1 MRVRRISLRTM
12 LLVMMV
18 AVTLCTM
25 LLFNAVYGNMTGEV
39 FSQLD
44 LRLINQNLARAKD
57 RLDEVLLGAQD
68 LWDYVQD
75 SVLLRADFAPGGFS
89 AAVEPLLDVE
99 GDLSSIL
106 LYKRTGT
113 AVAASDQSEGFLS
126 SQNPQEEAW
135 FQAALAG
142 EGCAF
147 SGARLEHCYRGRYT
161 WVVTLAGPC
170 VYRVPG
176 GYEQGILAVNLRLSA
191 LADICDAFSGGEAG
205 TLTLA
210 DSAGQ
215 TVYSPHAKAQNL
227 RAVSAVYAGVGA
239 RSADE
244 RQIEISQPLE
254 GGQYVLTCRMAE
266 SQLAA
271 SRQDMQRRG
280 LLVLGLSLLLALTMA
295 FALSAYV
302 ARPFRAMERTM
313 AGAGAGF
320 PGPRLRLAGCQEFA
334 QLSNAYNAM
343 IDQIE
348 RLMRET
354 KDNQDQLRQMEIAA
368 LEEQINP
375 HFLYNTLACIR
386 GIALSRDVQE
396 IADIAAD
403 MAALYRYS
411 IKGGVSARLRDEL
424 DIVRRYL
431 EIMNARMDGRFCVRF
446 EVPEALGEAS
456 VPKMILQPLVE
467 NAILHGLECRE
478 SGGELRICAAHF
490 PGDGAFLLHVWDNG
504 LGMEPEAVRAW
515 NEAFNRPVDAEDPE
529 EGLGLLCVH
538 RKVRLHCGEPYGLH
552 LESRRGA
559 YTRASLLLPLRAERG
574 EP

>member
-57 RLDEVLLGAQD
+57 RLDEALLGAQD

-75 SVLLRADFAPGGFS
+75 SILLREDFAPGGFS
-89 AAVEPLLDVE
+89 AAVEPLVE

-106 LYKRTGT
+106 LYKRMGT

-320 PGPRLRLAGCQEFA
+320 PGPRLRLAGCKEFA

-375 HFLYNTLACIR
+375 HFLYNALDSITWLIETQRGADAVQMVGALAKLLRLSINR
-386 GIALSRDVQE
+386 GGNFHA
-396 IADIAAD
+396 
-403 MAALYRYS
+403 
-411 IKGGVSARLRDEL
+411 
-424 DIVRRYL
+424 VRREVEHVESYL
-431 EIMNARMDGRFCVRF
+431 LIQRTRYGQRFSSRIHVERAAEDLLCPR
-446 EVPEALGEAS
+446 L
-456 VPKMILQPLVE
+456 ILQPLVE
-467 NAILHGLECRE
+467 NAIKHGIGDNTGCTIEVRVFLEGESLVMTVRDDGMGILPDKLRSVQQALRE
-478 SGGELRICAAHF
+478 SQPPRPDEISGLALKSVNRRI
-490 PGDGAFLLHVWDNG
+490 
-504 LGMEPEAVRAW
+504 R
-515 NEAFNRPVDAEDPE
+515 
-529 EGLGLLCVH
+529 LLCGAEWGITIDSEMEEYTC
-538 RKVRLHCGEPYGLH
+538 VRIALPV
-552 LESRRGA
+552 RRSA
-559 YTRASLLLPLRAERG
+559 
-574 EP
+574 

>member
-320 PGPRLRLAGCQEFA
+320 PGPRLRLAGCKEFA

-375 HFLYNTLACIR
+375 HFLYNALDSITWLIETQRGADAVQMVGALAKLLRLSINR
-386 GIALSRDVQE
+386 GGNFHA
-396 IADIAAD
+396 
-403 MAALYRYS
+403 
-411 IKGGVSARLRDEL
+411 
-424 DIVRRYL
+424 VRREVEHVESYL
-431 EIMNARMDGRFCVRF
+431 LIQRTRYGQRFSSRIHVERAAEDLLCPR
-446 EVPEALGEAS
+446 L
-456 VPKMILQPLVE
+456 ILQPLVE
-467 NAILHGLECRE
+467 NAIKHGIGDNTGCTIEVRVFLEGESLVMTVRDDGMGILPDKLRSVQQALRE
-478 SGGELRICAAHF
+478 SQPPRPDEISGLALKSVNRRI
-490 PGDGAFLLHVWDNG
+490 
-504 LGMEPEAVRAW
+504 R
-515 NEAFNRPVDAEDPE
+515 
-529 EGLGLLCVH
+529 LLCGAEWGITIDSEMEEYTC
-538 RKVRLHCGEPYGLH
+538 VRIALPV
-552 LESRRGA
+552 RRSA
-559 YTRASLLLPLRAERG
+559 
-574 EP
+574 

>member
-75 SVLLRADFAPGGFS
+75 SVLLREDFAPGGFS

-176 GYEQGILAVNLRLSA
+176 GYEQGVLAVNLRLSA

-320 PGPRLRLAGCQEFA
+320 PGPRLRLAGCKEFA

-375 HFLYNTLACIR
+375 HFLYNALDSITWLIETQRGADAVQMVGALAKLLRLSINR
-386 GIALSRDVQE
+386 GGNFHA
-396 IADIAAD
+396 
-403 MAALYRYS
+403 
-411 IKGGVSARLRDEL
+411 
-424 DIVRRYL
+424 VRREVEHVESYL
-431 EIMNARMDGRFCVRF
+431 LIQRTRYGQRFSSRIHVERAAEDLLCPR
-446 EVPEALGEAS
+446 L
-456 VPKMILQPLVE
+456 ILQPLVE
-467 NAILHGLECRE
+467 NAIKHGIGDNTGCTIEVRIFLEGESLVMTVRDDGMGILADKLRSVQQALRE
-478 SGGELRICAAHF
+478 SQPPRPDEISGLALKSVNRRI
-490 PGDGAFLLHVWDNG
+490 
-504 LGMEPEAVRAW
+504 R
-515 NEAFNRPVDAEDPE
+515 
-529 EGLGLLCVH
+529 LLCGEEWGITIDSEMEEYTC
-538 RKVRLHCGEPYGLH
+538 VRIALPV
-552 LESRRGA
+552 RRSA
-559 YTRASLLLPLRAERG
+559 
-574 EP
+574 

>member
-75 SVLLRADFAPGGFS
+75 SVLLREDFAPGGFS

-205 TLTLA
+205 TFTLA

-320 PGPRLRLAGCQEFA
+320 PGPRLRLAGCKEFA

-375 HFLYNTLACIR
+375 HFLYNALDSITWLIETQRGADAVQMVGALAKLLRLSINR
-386 GIALSRDVQE
+386 GGNFHA
-396 IADIAAD
+396 
-403 MAALYRYS
+403 
-411 IKGGVSARLRDEL
+411 
-424 DIVRRYL
+424 VRREVEHVESYL
-431 EIMNARMDGRFCVRF
+431 LIQRTRYGQRFSSRIHVERAAEDLLCPR
-446 EVPEALGEAS
+446 L
-456 VPKMILQPLVE
+456 ILQPLVE
-467 NAILHGLECRE
+467 NAIKHGIGDNTGCTIEVRVFLEGESLVMTVRDDGMGILPDKLRSVQQALRE
-478 SGGELRICAAHF
+478 SQPPRPDEISGLALKSVNRRI
-490 PGDGAFLLHVWDNG
+490 
-504 LGMEPEAVRAW
+504 R
-515 NEAFNRPVDAEDPE
+515 
-529 EGLGLLCVH
+529 LLCGAEWGITIDSEMEEYTC
-538 RKVRLHCGEPYGLH
+538 VRIALPV
-552 LESRRGA
+552 RRSA
-559 YTRASLLLPLRAERG
+559 
-574 EP
+574 

>member
-205 TLTLA
+205 TFTLA
-210 DSAGQ
+210 DSAGEL
-215 TVYSPHAKAQNL
+215 VYSPHAKAQNL

-320 PGPRLRLAGCQEFA
+320 PGPRLRLAGCKEFA

-375 HFLYNTLACIR
+375 HFLYNALDSITWLIETQRGADAVQMVGALAKLLRLSINR
-386 GIALSRDVQE
+386 GGNFHA
-396 IADIAAD
+396 
-403 MAALYRYS
+403 
-411 IKGGVSARLRDEL
+411 
-424 DIVRRYL
+424 VRREVEHVESYL
-431 EIMNARMDGRFCVRF
+431 LIQRTRYGQRFSSRIHVERAAEDLLCPR
-446 EVPEALGEAS
+446 L
-456 VPKMILQPLVE
+456 ILQPLVE
-467 NAILHGLECRE
+467 NAIKHGIGDNTGCTIEVRVFLEGESLVMTVRDDGMGILPDKLRSVQQALRE
-478 SGGELRICAAHF
+478 SQPPRPDEISGLALKSVNRRI
-490 PGDGAFLLHVWDNG
+490 
-504 LGMEPEAVRAW
+504 R
-515 NEAFNRPVDAEDPE
+515 
-529 EGLGLLCVH
+529 LLCGAEWGITIDSETEEYTC
-538 RKVRLHCGEPYGLH
+538 VRIALPV
-552 LESRRGA
+552 RRSA
-559 YTRASLLLPLRAERG
+559 
-574 EP
+574 

>member
-57 RLDEVLLGAQD
+57 RLDEALLGAQG

-75 SVLLRADFAPGGFS
+75 SVLLREDFAPGGFS

-176 GYEQGILAVNLRLSA
+176 GYEQGVLAVNLRLSA

-320 PGPRLRLAGCQEFA
+320 PGPRLRLAGCKEFA

-375 HFLYNTLACIR
+375 HFLYNALDSITWLIETQRGADAVQMVGALAKLLRLSINR
-386 GIALSRDVQE
+386 GGNFHA
-396 IADIAAD
+396 
-403 MAALYRYS
+403 
-411 IKGGVSARLRDEL
+411 
-424 DIVRRYL
+424 VRREVEHVESYL
-431 EIMNARMDGRFCVRF
+431 LIQRTRYGQRFSSRIHVERAAEDLLCPR
-446 EVPEALGEAS
+446 L
-456 VPKMILQPLVE
+456 ILQPLVE
-467 NAILHGLECRE
+467 NAIKHGIGDNTGCTIEVRVFLEGESLVMTVRDDGMGILPDKLRSVQQALRE
-478 SGGELRICAAHF
+478 SQPPRPDEISGLALKSVNRRI
-490 PGDGAFLLHVWDNG
+490 
-504 LGMEPEAVRAW
+504 R
-515 NEAFNRPVDAEDPE
+515 
-529 EGLGLLCVH
+529 LLCGAEWGITIDSEMEEYTC
-538 RKVRLHCGEPYGLH
+538 VRIALPV
-552 LESRRGA
+552 RRSA
-559 YTRASLLLPLRAERG
+559 
-574 EP
+574 

>member
-75 SVLLRADFAPGGFS
+75 SVLLREDFAPGGFS

-106 LYKRTGT
+106 LYKRMGT

-147 SGARLEHCYRGRYT
+147 SDARLEHCYRGRYT

-205 TLTLA
+205 TFTLA

-320 PGPRLRLAGCQEFA
+320 PGPRLRLAGCKEFA

-375 HFLYNTLACIR
+375 HFLYNALDSITWLIETQRGADAVQMVGALAKLLRLSINR
-386 GIALSRDVQE
+386 GGNFHA
-396 IADIAAD
+396 
-403 MAALYRYS
+403 
-411 IKGGVSARLRDEL
+411 
-424 DIVRRYL
+424 VRREVEHVESYL
-431 EIMNARMDGRFCVRF
+431 LIQRTRYGQRFSSRIHVERAAEDLLCPR
-446 EVPEALGEAS
+446 L
-456 VPKMILQPLVE
+456 ILQPLVE
-467 NAILHGLECRE
+467 NAIKHGIGDNTGCTIEVRIFLEGESLVMTVRDDGMGILPDKLRSVQQALRE
-478 SGGELRICAAHF
+478 SQPPRPDEISGLALKSVNRRI
-490 PGDGAFLLHVWDNG
+490 
-504 LGMEPEAVRAW
+504 R
-515 NEAFNRPVDAEDPE
+515 
-529 EGLGLLCVH
+529 LLCGAEWGITIDSETEEYTC
-538 RKVRLHCGEPYGLH
+538 VRIALPV
-552 LESRRGA
+552 RRSA
-559 YTRASLLLPLRAERG
+559 
-574 EP
+574 

>member
-75 SVLLRADFAPGGFS
+75 SVLLREDFAPGGFS

-106 LYKRTGT
+106 LYKRMGT

-176 GYEQGILAVNLRLSA
+176 GYEQGVLAVNLRLSA

-320 PGPRLRLAGCQEFA
+320 PGPRLRLAGCKEFA

-375 HFLYNTLACIR
+375 HFLYNALDSITWLIETQRGADAVQMVGALAKLLRLSINR
-386 GIALSRDVQE
+386 GGNFHA
-396 IADIAAD
+396 
-403 MAALYRYS
+403 
-411 IKGGVSARLRDEL
+411 
-424 DIVRRYL
+424 VRREVEHVESYL
-431 EIMNARMDGRFCVRF
+431 LIQRTRYGQRFSSRIHVERAAEDLLCPR
-446 EVPEALGEAS
+446 L
-456 VPKMILQPLVE
+456 ILQPLVE
-467 NAILHGLECRE
+467 NAIKHGIGDNTGCTIEVRVFLEGESLVMTVRDDGMGILPDKLRSVQQALRE
-478 SGGELRICAAHF
+478 SQPPRPDEISGLALKSVNRRI
-490 PGDGAFLLHVWDNG
+490 
-504 LGMEPEAVRAW
+504 R
-515 NEAFNRPVDAEDPE
+515 
-529 EGLGLLCVH
+529 LLCGAEWGITIDSETEEYTC
-538 RKVRLHCGEPYGLH
+538 VRIALPV
-552 LESRRGA
+552 RRSA
-559 YTRASLLLPLRAERG
+559 
-574 EP
+574 

>member
-75 SVLLRADFAPGGFS
+75 SVLLREDFAPGGFS

-106 LYKRTGT
+106 LYKRMGT

-205 TLTLA
+205 TFTLA

-320 PGPRLRLAGCQEFA
+320 PGPRLRLAGCKEFA

-375 HFLYNTLACIR
+375 HFLYNALDSITWLIETQRGADAVQMVGALAKLLRLSINR
-386 GIALSRDVQE
+386 GGNFHA
-396 IADIAAD
+396 
-403 MAALYRYS
+403 
-411 IKGGVSARLRDEL
+411 
-424 DIVRRYL
+424 VRREVEHVESYL
-431 EIMNARMDGRFCVRF
+431 LIQRTRYGQRFSSRIHVERAAEDLLCPR
-446 EVPEALGEAS
+446 L
-456 VPKMILQPLVE
+456 ILQPLVE
-467 NAILHGLECRE
+467 NAIKHGIGDNTGCTIEVRIFLEGESLVMTVRDDGMGILPDKLRSVQQALRE
-478 SGGELRICAAHF
+478 SQPPRPDEISGLALKSVNRRI
-490 PGDGAFLLHVWDNG
+490 
-504 LGMEPEAVRAW
+504 R
-515 NEAFNRPVDAEDPE
+515 
-529 EGLGLLCVH
+529 LLCGAEWGITIDSETEEYTC
-538 RKVRLHCGEPYGLH
+538 VRIALPV
-552 LESRRGA
+552 RRSA
-559 YTRASLLLPLRAERG
+559 
-574 EP
+574 

>member
-57 RLDEVLLGAQD
+57 RLDEALLGAQD

-75 SVLLRADFAPGGFS
+75 SVLLREDFAPGGFS

-113 AVAASDQSEGFLS
+113 AVAASDQNEGFLS

-320 PGPRLRLAGCQEFA
+320 PGPRLRLAGCKEFA

-375 HFLYNTLACIR
+375 HFLYNALDSITWLIETQRGADAVQMVGALAKLLRLSINR
-386 GIALSRDVQE
+386 GGNFHA
-396 IADIAAD
+396 
-403 MAALYRYS
+403 
-411 IKGGVSARLRDEL
+411 
-424 DIVRRYL
+424 VRREVEHVESYL
-431 EIMNARMDGRFCVRF
+431 LIQRTRYGQRFSSRIHVERAAEDLLCPR
-446 EVPEALGEAS
+446 L
-456 VPKMILQPLVE
+456 ILQPLVE
-467 NAILHGLECRE
+467 NAIKHGIGDNTGCTIEVRVFLEGESLVMTVRDDGMGILPDKLRSVQQALRE
-478 SGGELRICAAHF
+478 SQPPRPDEISGLALKSVNRRI
-490 PGDGAFLLHVWDNG
+490 
-504 LGMEPEAVRAW
+504 R
-515 NEAFNRPVDAEDPE
+515 
-529 EGLGLLCVH
+529 LLCGAEWGITIDSETEEYTC
-538 RKVRLHCGEPYGLH
+538 VRIALPV
-552 LESRRGA
+552 RRSA
-559 YTRASLLLPLRAERG
+559 
-574 EP
+574 

>member
-75 SVLLRADFAPGGFS
+75 SVLLREDFAPGGFS

-106 LYKRTGT
+106 LYKRMGT

-126 SQNPQEEAW
+126 SQNPQEEDW

-320 PGPRLRLAGCQEFA
+320 PGPRLRLAGCKEFA

-375 HFLYNTLACIR
+375 HFLYNALDSITWLIETQRGADAVQMVGALAKLLRLSINR
-386 GIALSRDVQE
+386 GGNFHA
-396 IADIAAD
+396 
-403 MAALYRYS
+403 
-411 IKGGVSARLRDEL
+411 
-424 DIVRRYL
+424 VRREVEHVESYL
-431 EIMNARMDGRFCVRF
+431 LIQRTRYGQRFSSRIHVERAAEDLLCPR
-446 EVPEALGEAS
+446 L
-456 VPKMILQPLVE
+456 ILQPLVE
-467 NAILHGLECRE
+467 NAIKHGIGDNTGCTIEVRVFLEGESLVMTVRDDGMGILPDKLRSVQQALRE
-478 SGGELRICAAHF
+478 SQPPRPDEISGLALKSVNRRI
-490 PGDGAFLLHVWDNG
+490 
-504 LGMEPEAVRAW
+504 R
-515 NEAFNRPVDAEDPE
+515 
-529 EGLGLLCVH
+529 LLCGAEWGITIDSETEEYTC
-538 RKVRLHCGEPYGLH
+538 VRIALPV
-552 LESRRGA
+552 RRSA
-559 YTRASLLLPLRAERG
+559 
-574 EP
+574 

>member
-75 SVLLRADFAPGGFS
+75 SVLLRENFAPGGFS

-176 GYEQGILAVNLRLSA
+176 GYEQGVLAVNLRLSA

-205 TLTLA
+205 TFTLA

-320 PGPRLRLAGCQEFA
+320 PGPRLRLAGCKEFA

-375 HFLYNTLACIR
+375 HFLYNALDSITWLIETQRGADAVQMVGALAKLLRLSINR
-386 GIALSRDVQE
+386 GGNFHA
-396 IADIAAD
+396 
-403 MAALYRYS
+403 
-411 IKGGVSARLRDEL
+411 
-424 DIVRRYL
+424 VRREVEHVESYL
-431 EIMNARMDGRFCVRF
+431 LIQRTRYGQRFSSRIHVERAAEDLLCPR
-446 EVPEALGEAS
+446 L
-456 VPKMILQPLVE
+456 ILQPLVE
-467 NAILHGLECRE
+467 NAIKHGIGDNTGCTIEVRVFLEGESLVMTVRDDGMGILPDKLRSVQQALRE
-478 SGGELRICAAHF
+478 SQPPHPDEISGLALKSVNRRI
-490 PGDGAFLLHVWDNG
+490 
-504 LGMEPEAVRAW
+504 R
-515 NEAFNRPVDAEDPE
+515 
-529 EGLGLLCVH
+529 LLCGAEWGITIDSEMEEYTC
-538 RKVRLHCGEPYGLH
+538 VRIALPV
-552 LESRRGA
+552 RRSA
-559 YTRASLLLPLRAERG
+559 
-574 EP
+574 

>member
-57 RLDEVLLGAQD
+57 RLDEALLGAQD

-75 SVLLRADFAPGGFS
+75 SVLLREDFAPGGFS

-106 LYKRTGT
+106 LYKRMGT

-176 GYEQGILAVNLRLSA
+176 GYEQGVLAVNLRLSA

-320 PGPRLRLAGCQEFA
+320 PGPRLRLAGCKEFA

-375 HFLYNTLACIR
+375 HFLYNALDSITWLIETQRGADAVQMVGALAKLLRLSINR
-386 GIALSRDVQE
+386 GGNFHA
-396 IADIAAD
+396 
-403 MAALYRYS
+403 
-411 IKGGVSARLRDEL
+411 
-424 DIVRRYL
+424 VRREVEHVESYL
-431 EIMNARMDGRFCVRF
+431 LIQRTRYGQRFSSRIHVERAAEDLLCPR
-446 EVPEALGEAS
+446 L
-456 VPKMILQPLVE
+456 ILQPLVE
-467 NAILHGLECRE
+467 NAIKHGIGDNTGCTIEVRVFLEGESLVMTVRDDGMGILPDKLRSVQQALRE
-478 SGGELRICAAHF
+478 SQPPRPDEISGLALKSVNRRI
-490 PGDGAFLLHVWDNG
+490 
-504 LGMEPEAVRAW
+504 R
-515 NEAFNRPVDAEDPE
+515 
-529 EGLGLLCVH
+529 LLCGAEWGITIDSEMEEYTC
-538 RKVRLHCGEPYGLH
+538 VRIALPV
-552 LESRRGA
+552 RRSA
-559 YTRASLLLPLRAERG
+559 
-574 EP
+574 

>member
-75 SVLLRADFAPGGFS
+75 SVLLREDFAPGGFS

-126 SQNPQEEAW
+126 SQNPQEEDW

-320 PGPRLRLAGCQEFA
+320 PGPRLRLAGCKEFA

-375 HFLYNTLACIR
+375 HFLYNALDSITWLIETQRGADAVQMVGALAKLLRLSLNR
-386 GIALSRDVQE
+386 GGNFHA
-396 IADIAAD
+396 
-403 MAALYRYS
+403 
-411 IKGGVSARLRDEL
+411 
-424 DIVRRYL
+424 VRREVEHVESYL
-431 EIMNARMDGRFCVRF
+431 LIQRTRYGQRFSSRIHVERAAEDLLCPR
-446 EVPEALGEAS
+446 L
-456 VPKMILQPLVE
+456 ILQPLVE
-467 NAILHGLECRE
+467 NAIKHGIGDNTGCTIEVRIFLEGESLVMTVRDDGMGILPDKLRSVQQALRE
-478 SGGELRICAAHF
+478 SQPPRPDEISGLALKSVNRRI
-490 PGDGAFLLHVWDNG
+490 
-504 LGMEPEAVRAW
+504 R
-515 NEAFNRPVDAEDPE
+515 
-529 EGLGLLCVH
+529 LLCGEEWGITIDSEMEEYTC
-538 RKVRLHCGEPYGLH
+538 VRIALPV
-552 LESRRGA
+552 RRSA
-559 YTRASLLLPLRAERG
+559 
-574 EP
+574 

>member
-75 SVLLRADFAPGGFS
+75 SVLLREDFAPGGFS

-106 LYKRTGT
+106 LYKRMGT

-205 TLTLA
+205 TFTLA

-271 SRQDMQRRG
+271 SRQVMQRRG

-320 PGPRLRLAGCQEFA
+320 PGPRLRLAGCKEFA

-375 HFLYNTLACIR
+375 HFLYNALDSITWLIETQRGADAVQMVGALAKLLRLSINR
-386 GIALSRDVQE
+386 GGNFHA
-396 IADIAAD
+396 
-403 MAALYRYS
+403 
-411 IKGGVSARLRDEL
+411 
-424 DIVRRYL
+424 VRREVEHVESYL
-431 EIMNARMDGRFCVRF
+431 LIQRTRYGQRFSSRIHVERAAEDLLCPR
-446 EVPEALGEAS
+446 L
-456 VPKMILQPLVE
+456 ILQPLVE
-467 NAILHGLECRE
+467 NAIKHGIGDNTGCTIEVRVFLEGESLVMTVRDDGMGILPDKLRSVQQALRE
-478 SGGELRICAAHF
+478 SQPPRPDEISGLALKSVNRRI
-490 PGDGAFLLHVWDNG
+490 
-504 LGMEPEAVRAW
+504 R
-515 NEAFNRPVDAEDPE
+515 
-529 EGLGLLCVH
+529 LLCGAEWGITIDSEMEEYTC
-538 RKVRLHCGEPYGLH
+538 VRIALPV
-552 LESRRGA
+552 RRSA
-559 YTRASLLLPLRAERG
+559 
-574 EP
+574 

>member
-75 SVLLRADFAPGGFS
+75 SVLLREDFAPGGFS

-135 FQAALAG
+135 FQAALAD

-176 GYEQGILAVNLRLSA
+176 GYEQGVLAVNLRLSA

-205 TLTLA
+205 TFTLA

-320 PGPRLRLAGCQEFA
+320 PGPRLRLAGCKEFA

-375 HFLYNTLACIR
+375 HFLYNALDSITWLIETQRGADAVQMVGALAKLLRLSINR
-386 GIALSRDVQE
+386 GGNFHA
-396 IADIAAD
+396 
-403 MAALYRYS
+403 
-411 IKGGVSARLRDEL
+411 
-424 DIVRRYL
+424 VRREVEHVESYL
-431 EIMNARMDGRFCVRF
+431 LIQRTRYGQRFSSRIHVERAAEDLLCPR
-446 EVPEALGEAS
+446 L
-456 VPKMILQPLVE
+456 ILQPLVE
-467 NAILHGLECRE
+467 NAIKHGIGDNTGCTIEVRVFLEGESLVMTVRDDGMGILPDKLRSVQQALRE
-478 SGGELRICAAHF
+478 SQPPHPDEISGLALKSVNRRI
-490 PGDGAFLLHVWDNG
+490 
-504 LGMEPEAVRAW
+504 R
-515 NEAFNRPVDAEDPE
+515 
-529 EGLGLLCVH
+529 LLCGAEWGITIDSETEEYTC
-538 RKVRLHCGEPYGLH
+538 VRIALPV
-552 LESRRGA
+552 RRSA
-559 YTRASLLLPLRAERG
+559 
-574 EP
+574 

>member
-75 SVLLRADFAPGGFS
+75 SVLLREDFAPGGFS

-106 LYKRTGT
+106 LYKRMGT

-205 TLTLA
+205 TFTLA

-320 PGPRLRLAGCQEFA
+320 PGPRLRLAGCKEFA

-375 HFLYNTLACIR
+375 HFLYNALDSITWLIETQRGADAVQMVGALAKLLRLSINR
-386 GIALSRDVQE
+386 GGNFHA
-396 IADIAAD
+396 
-403 MAALYRYS
+403 
-411 IKGGVSARLRDEL
+411 
-424 DIVRRYL
+424 VRREVEHVESYL
-431 EIMNARMDGRFCVRF
+431 LIQRTRYGQRFSSRIHVERAAEDLLCPR
-446 EVPEALGEAS
+446 L
-456 VPKMILQPLVE
+456 ILQPLVE
-467 NAILHGLECRE
+467 NAIKHGIGDNTGCTIEVRVFLEGESLVMTVRDDGMGILPDKLRSVQQALRE
-478 SGGELRICAAHF
+478 SQPPRPDEISGLALKSVNRRI
-490 PGDGAFLLHVWDNG
+490 
-504 LGMEPEAVRAW
+504 R
-515 NEAFNRPVDAEDPE
+515 
-529 EGLGLLCVH
+529 LLCGAEWGITIDSEMEEYTC
-538 RKVRLHCGEPYGLH
+538 VRIALPV
-552 LESRRGA
+552 RRSA
-559 YTRASLLLPLRAERG
+559 
-574 EP
+574 

>member
-75 SVLLRADFAPGGFS
+75 SVLLREDFAPGGFS

-106 LYKRTGT
+106 LYKRMGT

-320 PGPRLRLAGCQEFA
+320 PGPRLRLAGCKEFA

-375 HFLYNTLACIR
+375 HFLYNALDSITWLIETQRGADAVQMVGALAKLLRLSINR
-386 GIALSRDVQE
+386 GGNFHA
-396 IADIAAD
+396 
-403 MAALYRYS
+403 
-411 IKGGVSARLRDEL
+411 
-424 DIVRRYL
+424 VRREVEHVESYL
-431 EIMNARMDGRFCVRF
+431 LIQRTRYGQRFSSRIHVERAAEDLLCPR
-446 EVPEALGEAS
+446 L
-456 VPKMILQPLVE
+456 ILQPLVE
-467 NAILHGLECRE
+467 NAIKHGIGDNTGCTIEVRVFLEGESLVMTVRDDGMGILPDKLRSVQQALRE
-478 SGGELRICAAHF
+478 SQPPHPDEISGLALKSVNRRI
-490 PGDGAFLLHVWDNG
+490 
-504 LGMEPEAVRAW
+504 R
-515 NEAFNRPVDAEDPE
+515 
-529 EGLGLLCVH
+529 LLCGAEWGITIDSEMEEYTC
-538 RKVRLHCGEPYGLH
+538 VRIALPV
-552 LESRRGA
+552 RRSA
-559 YTRASLLLPLRAERG
+559 
-574 EP
+574 

>member
-44 LRLINQNLARAKD
+44 LRLLDQSLARAKD

-75 SVLLRADFAPGGFS
+75 SVLLREDFAPGGFS

-126 SQNPQEEAW
+126 SQNPQEEEW

-170 VYRVPG
+170 VYRVQG
-176 GYEQGILAVNLRLSA
+176 GYEQGVLAVNLRLSA

-271 SRQDMQRRG
+271 SRLDMQRRG

-320 PGPRLRLAGCQEFA
+320 PGPRLRLAGCKEFA

-375 HFLYNTLACIR
+375 HFLYNALDSITWLIETQRGADAVQMVGALAKLLRLSINR
-386 GIALSRDVQE
+386 GGNFHA
-396 IADIAAD
+396 
-403 MAALYRYS
+403 
-411 IKGGVSARLRDEL
+411 
-424 DIVRRYL
+424 VRREVEHVESYL
-431 EIMNARMDGRFCVRF
+431 LIQRTRYGQRFSSRIHVERAAEDLLCPR
-446 EVPEALGEAS
+446 L
-456 VPKMILQPLVE
+456 ILQPLVE
-467 NAILHGLECRE
+467 NAIKHGIGDNTGCTIEVRIFLEGESLVMTVRDDGMGILPDKLRSVQQALRE
-478 SGGELRICAAHF
+478 SQPPRPDEISGLALKSVNRRI
-490 PGDGAFLLHVWDNG
+490 
-504 LGMEPEAVRAW
+504 R
-515 NEAFNRPVDAEDPE
+515 
-529 EGLGLLCVH
+529 LLCGEEWGITIDSEMEEYTC
-538 RKVRLHCGEPYGLH
+538 VRIALPV
-552 LESRRGA
+552 RRSA
-559 YTRASLLLPLRAERG
+559 
-574 EP
+574 

>member
-75 SVLLRADFAPGGFS
+75 SVLLREDFAPGGFS

-244 RQIEISQPLE
+244 RQIEISQLLE

-320 PGPRLRLAGCQEFA
+320 PGPRLRLAGCKEFA

-375 HFLYNTLACIR
+375 HFLYNALDSITWLIETQRGADAVQMVGALAKLLRLSINR
-386 GIALSRDVQE
+386 GGNFHA
-396 IADIAAD
+396 
-403 MAALYRYS
+403 
-411 IKGGVSARLRDEL
+411 
-424 DIVRRYL
+424 VRREVEHVESYL
-431 EIMNARMDGRFCVRF
+431 LIQRTRYGQRFSSRIHVERAAEDLLCPR
-446 EVPEALGEAS
+446 L
-456 VPKMILQPLVE
+456 ILQPLVE
-467 NAILHGLECRE
+467 NAIKHGIGDNTGCTIEVRIFLEGESLVMTVRDDGMGILPDKLRSVQQALRE
-478 SGGELRICAAHF
+478 SQPPRPDEISGLALKSVNRRI
-490 PGDGAFLLHVWDNG
+490 
-504 LGMEPEAVRAW
+504 R
-515 NEAFNRPVDAEDPE
+515 
-529 EGLGLLCVH
+529 LLCGAEWGITIDSETEEYTC
-538 RKVRLHCGEPYGLH
+538 VRIALPV
-552 LESRRGA
+552 RRSA
-559 YTRASLLLPLRAERG
+559 
-574 EP
+574 

>member
-44 LRLINQNLARAKD
+44 LRLLDQNLARAKD

-75 SVLLRADFAPGGFS
+75 SVLLREDFAPGGFS

-106 LYKRTGT
+106 LYKQTGT

-126 SQNPQEEAW
+126 SQNPQEEDW

-170 VYRVPG
+170 VYRVQG
-176 GYEQGILAVNLRLSA
+176 GYEQGVLAVNLRLSA

-239 RSADE
+239 RSTDE

-320 PGPRLRLAGCQEFA
+320 PGPRLRLAGCKEFA

-375 HFLYNTLACIR
+375 HFLYNALDSITWLIETQRGADAVQMVGALAKLLRLSINR
-386 GIALSRDVQE
+386 GGNFHA
-396 IADIAAD
+396 
-403 MAALYRYS
+403 
-411 IKGGVSARLRDEL
+411 
-424 DIVRRYL
+424 VRREVEHVESYL
-431 EIMNARMDGRFCVRF
+431 LIQRTRYGQRFSSRIHVERAAEDLLCPR
-446 EVPEALGEAS
+446 L
-456 VPKMILQPLVE
+456 ILQPLVE
-467 NAILHGLECRE
+467 NAIKHGIGDNTGCTIEVRVFLEGESLVMTVRDDGMGILPDKLRSVQQALRE
-478 SGGELRICAAHF
+478 SQPPRPDEISGLALKSVNRRI
-490 PGDGAFLLHVWDNG
+490 
-504 LGMEPEAVRAW
+504 R
-515 NEAFNRPVDAEDPE
+515 
-529 EGLGLLCVH
+529 LLCGAEWGITIDSEMEEYTC
-538 RKVRLHCGEPYGLH
+538 VRIALPV
-552 LESRRGA
+552 RRSA
-559 YTRASLLLPLRAERG
+559 
-574 EP
+574 

>member
-57 RLDEVLLGAQD
+57 RLDEALLGTQD

-75 SVLLRADFAPGGFS
+75 SVLLREDFAPGGFS

-113 AVAASDQSEGFLS
+113 AVAASDQSAGFLS

-205 TLTLA
+205 TFTLA

-320 PGPRLRLAGCQEFA
+320 PGPRLRLAGCKEFA

-375 HFLYNTLACIR
+375 HFLYNALDSITWLIETQRGADAVQMVGALAKLLRLSINR
-386 GIALSRDVQE
+386 GGNFHA
-396 IADIAAD
+396 
-403 MAALYRYS
+403 
-411 IKGGVSARLRDEL
+411 
-424 DIVRRYL
+424 VRREVEHVESYL
-431 EIMNARMDGRFCVRF
+431 LIQRTRYGQRFSSRIHVERAAEDLLCPR
-446 EVPEALGEAS
+446 L
-456 VPKMILQPLVE
+456 ILQPLVE
-467 NAILHGLECRE
+467 NAIKHGIGDNTGCTIEVRVFLEGESLVMTVRDDGMGILPDKLRSVQQALRE
-478 SGGELRICAAHF
+478 SQPPRPDEISGLALKSVNRRI
-490 PGDGAFLLHVWDNG
+490 
-504 LGMEPEAVRAW
+504 R
-515 NEAFNRPVDAEDPE
+515 
-529 EGLGLLCVH
+529 LLCGAEWGITIDSETEEYTC
-538 RKVRLHCGEPYGLH
+538 VRIALPV
-552 LESRRGA
+552 RRSA
-559 YTRASLLLPLRAERG
+559 
-574 EP
+574 

>member
-75 SVLLRADFAPGGFS
+75 SVLLREDFAPGGFS

-106 LYKRTGT
+106 LYKRMGT

-205 TLTLA
+205 TFTLA

-320 PGPRLRLAGCQEFA
+320 PGPRLRLAGCKEFA

-375 HFLYNTLACIR
+375 HFLYNALDSITWLIETQRGADAVQMVGALAKLLRLSINR
-386 GIALSRDVQE
+386 GGNFHA
-396 IADIAAD
+396 
-403 MAALYRYS
+403 
-411 IKGGVSARLRDEL
+411 
-424 DIVRRYL
+424 VRREVEHVESYL
-431 EIMNARMDGRFCVRF
+431 LIQRTRYGQRFSSRIHVERAAEDLLCPR
-446 EVPEALGEAS
+446 L
-456 VPKMILQPLVE
+456 ILQPLVE
-467 NAILHGLECRE
+467 NAIKHGIGDNTGCTIEVRVFLEGESLVMTVRDDGMGILPDKLRSVQQALRE
-478 SGGELRICAAHF
+478 SQPPRPDEISGLALKSVNRRI
-490 PGDGAFLLHVWDNG
+490 
-504 LGMEPEAVRAW
+504 R
-515 NEAFNRPVDAEDPE
+515 
-529 EGLGLLCVH
+529 LLCGAEWGITIDSETEEYTC
-538 RKVRLHCGEPYGLH
+538 VRIALPV
-552 LESRRGA
+552 RRSA
-559 YTRASLLLPLRAERG
+559 
-574 EP
+574 

>member
-57 RLDEVLLGAQD
+57 RLDEALLGAQD

-75 SVLLRADFAPGGFS
+75 SVLLREDFAPGGFS

-106 LYKRTGT
+106 LYKRMGT

-205 TLTLA
+205 TFTLA

-320 PGPRLRLAGCQEFA
+320 PGPRLRLAGCKEFA

-375 HFLYNTLACIR
+375 HFLYNALDSITWLIETQRGADAVQMVGALAKLLRLSINR
-386 GIALSRDVQE
+386 GGNFHA
-396 IADIAAD
+396 
-403 MAALYRYS
+403 
-411 IKGGVSARLRDEL
+411 
-424 DIVRRYL
+424 VRREVEHVESYL
-431 EIMNARMDGRFCVRF
+431 LIQRTRYGQRFSSRIHVERAAEDLLCPR
-446 EVPEALGEAS
+446 L
-456 VPKMILQPLVE
+456 ILQPLVE
-467 NAILHGLECRE
+467 NAIKHGIGDNTGCTIEVRVFLEGESLVMTVRDDGMGILPDKLRSVQQALRE
-478 SGGELRICAAHF
+478 SQPPHPDEISGLALKSVNRRI
-490 PGDGAFLLHVWDNG
+490 
-504 LGMEPEAVRAW
+504 R
-515 NEAFNRPVDAEDPE
+515 
-529 EGLGLLCVH
+529 LLCGAEWGITIDSEMEEYTC
-538 RKVRLHCGEPYGLH
+538 VRIALPV
-552 LESRRGA
+552 RR
-559 YTRASLLLPLRAERG
+559 SS
-574 EP
+574 

>member
-75 SVLLRADFAPGGFS
+75 SVLLREDFAPGGFS

-106 LYKRTGT
+106 LYKRMGT

-176 GYEQGILAVNLRLSA
+176 GYEQGVLAVNLRLSA

-205 TLTLA
+205 TFTLA
-210 DSAGQ
+210 DSAGEL
-215 TVYSPHAKAQNL
+215 VYSPHAKAQNL

-320 PGPRLRLAGCQEFA
+320 PGPRLRLAGCKEFA

-375 HFLYNTLACIR
+375 HFLYNALDSITWLIETQRGADAVQMVGALAKLLRLSINR
-386 GIALSRDVQE
+386 GGNFHA
-396 IADIAAD
+396 
-403 MAALYRYS
+403 
-411 IKGGVSARLRDEL
+411 
-424 DIVRRYL
+424 VRREVEHVESYL
-431 EIMNARMDGRFCVRF
+431 LIQRTRYGQRFSSRIHVERAAEDLLCPR
-446 EVPEALGEAS
+446 L
-456 VPKMILQPLVE
+456 ILQPLVE
-467 NAILHGLECRE
+467 NAIKHGIGDNTGCTIEVRVFLEGESLVMTVRDDGMGILPDKLRSVQQALRE
-478 SGGELRICAAHF
+478 SQPPRPDEISGLALKSVNRRI
-490 PGDGAFLLHVWDNG
+490 
-504 LGMEPEAVRAW
+504 R
-515 NEAFNRPVDAEDPE
+515 
-529 EGLGLLCVH
+529 LLCGAEWGITIDSETEEYTC
-538 RKVRLHCGEPYGLH
+538 VRIALPV
-552 LESRRGA
+552 RRSA
-559 YTRASLLLPLRAERG
+559 
-574 EP
+574 

>member
-75 SVLLRADFAPGGFS
+75 SVLLREDFAPGGFS

-99 GDLSSIL
+99 EDLSSIL

-113 AVAASDQSEGFLS
+113 AVAASDQNEGFLS

-205 TLTLA
+205 TFTLA

-320 PGPRLRLAGCQEFA
+320 PGPRLRLAGCKEFA

-375 HFLYNTLACIR
+375 HFLYNALDSITWLIETQRSADAVQMVGALAKLLRLSINR
-386 GIALSRDVQE
+386 GGNFHA
-396 IADIAAD
+396 
-403 MAALYRYS
+403 
-411 IKGGVSARLRDEL
+411 
-424 DIVRRYL
+424 VRREVEHVESYL
-431 EIMNARMDGRFCVRF
+431 LIQRTRYGQRFSSRIHVERAAEDLLCPR
-446 EVPEALGEAS
+446 L
-456 VPKMILQPLVE
+456 ILQPLVE
-467 NAILHGLECRE
+467 NAIKHGIGDNTGCTIEVRVFLEGESLVMTVRDDGMGILPDKLRSVQQALRE
-478 SGGELRICAAHF
+478 SQPPRPDEISGLALKSVNRRI
-490 PGDGAFLLHVWDNG
+490 
-504 LGMEPEAVRAW
+504 R
-515 NEAFNRPVDAEDPE
+515 
-529 EGLGLLCVH
+529 LLCGAEWGITIDSETEEYTC
-538 RKVRLHCGEPYGLH
+538 VRIALPV
-552 LESRRGA
+552 RRSA
-559 YTRASLLLPLRAERG
+559 
-574 EP
+574 

>member
-75 SVLLRADFAPGGFS
+75 SVLLREDFAPGGFS

-126 SQNPQEEAW
+126 SQNPQEEDW

-320 PGPRLRLAGCQEFA
+320 PGPRLRLAGCKEFA

-375 HFLYNTLACIR
+375 HFLYNALDSITWLIETQRGADAVQMVGALAKLLRLSINR
-386 GIALSRDVQE
+386 GGNFHA
-396 IADIAAD
+396 
-403 MAALYRYS
+403 
-411 IKGGVSARLRDEL
+411 
-424 DIVRRYL
+424 VRREVEHVESYL
-431 EIMNARMDGRFCVRF
+431 LIQRTRYGQRFSSRIHVERAAEDLLCPR
-446 EVPEALGEAS
+446 L
-456 VPKMILQPLVE
+456 ILQPLVE
-467 NAILHGLECRE
+467 NAIKHGIGDNTGCTIEVRIFLEGESLVMTVRDDGMGILPDKLRSVQQALRE
-478 SGGELRICAAHF
+478 SQPPRPDEISGLALKSVNRRI
-490 PGDGAFLLHVWDNG
+490 
-504 LGMEPEAVRAW
+504 R
-515 NEAFNRPVDAEDPE
+515 
-529 EGLGLLCVH
+529 LLCGEEWGITIDSEMEEYTC
-538 RKVRLHCGEPYGLH
+538 VRIALPV
-552 LESRRGA
+552 RRSA
-559 YTRASLLLPLRAERG
+559 
-574 EP
+574 

>member
-75 SVLLRADFAPGGFS
+75 SVLLREDFAPGGFS

-99 GDLSSIL
+99 EDLSSIL

-205 TLTLA
+205 TFTLA

-320 PGPRLRLAGCQEFA
+320 PGPRLRLAGCKEFA

-375 HFLYNTLACIR
+375 HFLYNALDSITWLIETQRGADAVQMVGALAKLLRLSINR
-386 GIALSRDVQE
+386 GGNFHA
-396 IADIAAD
+396 
-403 MAALYRYS
+403 
-411 IKGGVSARLRDEL
+411 
-424 DIVRRYL
+424 VRREVEHVESYL
-431 EIMNARMDGRFCVRF
+431 LIQRTRYGQRFSSRIHVERAAEDLLCPR
-446 EVPEALGEAS
+446 L
-456 VPKMILQPLVE
+456 ILQPLVE
-467 NAILHGLECRE
+467 NAIKHGIGDNTGCTIEVRVFLEGESLVMTVRDDGMGILPDKLRSVQQALRE
-478 SGGELRICAAHF
+478 SQPPHPDEISGLALKSVNRRI
-490 PGDGAFLLHVWDNG
+490 
-504 LGMEPEAVRAW
+504 R
-515 NEAFNRPVDAEDPE
+515 
-529 EGLGLLCVH
+529 LLCGAEWGITIDSETEEYTC
-538 RKVRLHCGEPYGLH
+538 VRIALPV
-552 LESRRGA
+552 RRSA
-559 YTRASLLLPLRAERG
+559 
-574 EP
+574 

>member
-44 LRLINQNLARAKD
+44 LRLLDQSLARAKD

-75 SVLLRADFAPGGFS
+75 SVLLREDFAPGGFS

-126 SQNPQEEAW
+126 SQNPQEEEW

-170 VYRVPG
+170 VYRVQG
-176 GYEQGILAVNLRLSA
+176 GYEQGVLAVNLRLSA

-271 SRQDMQRRG
+271 SRLDMQRRG

-320 PGPRLRLAGCQEFA
+320 PGPRLRLAGCKEFA

-375 HFLYNTLACIR
+375 HFLYNALDSITWLIETQRGADAVQMVGALAKLLRLSINR
-386 GIALSRDVQE
+386 GGNFHA
-396 IADIAAD
+396 
-403 MAALYRYS
+403 
-411 IKGGVSARLRDEL
+411 
-424 DIVRRYL
+424 VRREVEHVESYL
-431 EIMNARMDGRFCVRF
+431 LIQRTRYGQRFSSRIHVERAAEDLLCPR
-446 EVPEALGEAS
+446 L
-456 VPKMILQPLVE
+456 ILQPLVE
-467 NAILHGLECRE
+467 NAIKHGIGDNTGCTIEVRIFLEGESLVMTVRDDGMGILPDKLRSVQQALRE
-478 SGGELRICAAHF
+478 SQPPRPDEISGLALKSVNRRI
-490 PGDGAFLLHVWDNG
+490 
-504 LGMEPEAVRAW
+504 R
-515 NEAFNRPVDAEDPE
+515 
-529 EGLGLLCVH
+529 LLCG
-538 RKVRLHCGEPYGLH
+538 KEWGITIDSEMEEYTCVRIALPV
-552 LESRRGA
+552 RRSA
-559 YTRASLLLPLRAERG
+559 
-574 EP
+574 

>member
-75 SVLLRADFAPGGFS
+75 SVLLREDFAPGGFS

-176 GYEQGILAVNLRLSA
+176 GYEQGVLAVNLRLSA

-205 TLTLA
+205 TFTLA

-320 PGPRLRLAGCQEFA
+320 PGPRLRLAGCKEFA

-375 HFLYNTLACIR
+375 HFLYNALDSITWLIETQRGADAVQMVGALAKLLRLSINR
-386 GIALSRDVQE
+386 GGNFHA
-396 IADIAAD
+396 
-403 MAALYRYS
+403 
-411 IKGGVSARLRDEL
+411 
-424 DIVRRYL
+424 VRREVEHVESYL
-431 EIMNARMDGRFCVRF
+431 LIQRTRYGQRFSSRIHVERAAEDLLCPR
-446 EVPEALGEAS
+446 L
-456 VPKMILQPLVE
+456 ILQPLVE
-467 NAILHGLECRE
+467 NAIKHGIGDNTGCTIEVRVFLEGESLVMTVRDDGMGILPDKLRSVQQALRE
-478 SGGELRICAAHF
+478 SQPPRPDEISGLALKSVNRRI
-490 PGDGAFLLHVWDNG
+490 
-504 LGMEPEAVRAW
+504 R
-515 NEAFNRPVDAEDPE
+515 
-529 EGLGLLCVH
+529 LLCGAEWGITIDSEMEEYTC
-538 RKVRLHCGEPYGLH
+538 VRIALPV
-552 LESRRGA
+552 RRSA
-559 YTRASLLLPLRAERG
+559 
-574 EP
+574 

>member
-57 RLDEVLLGAQD
+57 RLNEALLGAQD

-75 SVLLRADFAPGGFS
+75 SVLLREDFAPGGFS

-113 AVAASDQSEGFLS
+113 AVAASDQSAGFLS

-205 TLTLA
+205 TFTLA

-320 PGPRLRLAGCQEFA
+320 PGPRLRLAGCKEFA

-375 HFLYNTLACIR
+375 HFLYNALDSITWLIETQRGADAVQMVGALAKLLRLSINR
-386 GIALSRDVQE
+386 GGNFHA
-396 IADIAAD
+396 
-403 MAALYRYS
+403 
-411 IKGGVSARLRDEL
+411 
-424 DIVRRYL
+424 VRREVEHVESYL
-431 EIMNARMDGRFCVRF
+431 LIQRTRYGQRFSSRIHVERAAEDLLCPR
-446 EVPEALGEAS
+446 L
-456 VPKMILQPLVE
+456 ILQPLVE
-467 NAILHGLECRE
+467 NAIKHGIGDNTGCTIEVRVFLEGESLVMTVRDDGMGILPDKLRSVQQALRE
-478 SGGELRICAAHF
+478 SQPPRPDEISGLALKSVNRRI
-490 PGDGAFLLHVWDNG
+490 
-504 LGMEPEAVRAW
+504 R
-515 NEAFNRPVDAEDPE
+515 
-529 EGLGLLCVH
+529 LLCGAEWGITIDSEMEEYTC
-538 RKVRLHCGEPYGLH
+538 VRIALPF
-552 LESRRGA
+552 RRSA
-559 YTRASLLLPLRAERG
+559 
-574 EP
+574 

>member
-57 RLDEVLLGAQD
+57 RLDEALLGAQD

-75 SVLLRADFAPGGFS
+75 SVLLREDFAPGGFS

-126 SQNPQEEAW
+126 SQNPQEEDW

-320 PGPRLRLAGCQEFA
+320 PGPRLRLAGCKEFA

-375 HFLYNTLACIR
+375 HFLYNALDSITWLIETQRGADAVQMVGALAKLLRLSINR
-386 GIALSRDVQE
+386 GGNFHA
-396 IADIAAD
+396 
-403 MAALYRYS
+403 
-411 IKGGVSARLRDEL
+411 
-424 DIVRRYL
+424 VRREVEHVESYL
-431 EIMNARMDGRFCVRF
+431 LIQRTRYGQRFSSRIHVERAAEDLLCPR
-446 EVPEALGEAS
+446 L
-456 VPKMILQPLVE
+456 ILQPLVE
-467 NAILHGLECRE
+467 NAIKHGIGDNTGCTIEVRVFLEGESLVMTVRDDGMGILPDKLRSVQQALRE
-478 SGGELRICAAHF
+478 SQPPRPDEISGLALKSVNRRI
-490 PGDGAFLLHVWDNG
+490 
-504 LGMEPEAVRAW
+504 R
-515 NEAFNRPVDAEDPE
+515 
-529 EGLGLLCVH
+529 LLCGEEWGITIDSETEEYTC
-538 RKVRLHCGEPYGLH
+538 VRIALPV
-552 LESRRGA
+552 RRSA
-559 YTRASLLLPLRAERG
+559 
-574 EP
+574 

>member
-75 SVLLRADFAPGGFS
+75 SVLLREDFAPGGFS

-106 LYKRTGT
+106 LYKRMGT

-147 SGARLEHCYRGRYT
+147 SDARLEHCYRGRFT

-254 GGQYVLTCRMAE
+254 GEQYVLTCRMAE

-320 PGPRLRLAGCQEFA
+320 PGPRLRLAGCKEFA

-375 HFLYNTLACIR
+375 HFLYNALDSITWLIETQRGADAVQMVGALAKLLRLSINR
-386 GIALSRDVQE
+386 GGNFHA
-396 IADIAAD
+396 
-403 MAALYRYS
+403 
-411 IKGGVSARLRDEL
+411 
-424 DIVRRYL
+424 VRREVEHVESYL
-431 EIMNARMDGRFCVRF
+431 LIQRTRYGQRFSSRIHVERAAEDLLCPR
-446 EVPEALGEAS
+446 L
-456 VPKMILQPLVE
+456 ILQPLVE
-467 NAILHGLECRE
+467 NAIKHGIGDNTGCTIEVRVFLEGESLVMTVRDDGMGILPDKLRSVQQALRE
-478 SGGELRICAAHF
+478 SQPPRPDEISGLALKSVNRRI
-490 PGDGAFLLHVWDNG
+490 
-504 LGMEPEAVRAW
+504 R
-515 NEAFNRPVDAEDPE
+515 
-529 EGLGLLCVH
+529 LLCGEEWGITIDSEMEEYTC
-538 RKVRLHCGEPYGLH
+538 VRIALPV
-552 LESRRGA
+552 RRSA
-559 YTRASLLLPLRAERG
+559 
-574 EP
+574 

>member
-75 SVLLRADFAPGGFS
+75 SVLLREDFAPGGFS

-106 LYKRTGT
+106 LYKRMGT

-320 PGPRLRLAGCQEFA
+320 PGPRLRLAGCKEFA

-375 HFLYNTLACIR
+375 HFLYNALDSITWLIETQRGADAVQMVGALAKLLRLSINR
-386 GIALSRDVQE
+386 GGNFHA
-396 IADIAAD
+396 
-403 MAALYRYS
+403 
-411 IKGGVSARLRDEL
+411 
-424 DIVRRYL
+424 VRREVEHVESYL
-431 EIMNARMDGRFCVRF
+431 LIQRTRYGQRFSSRIHVERAAEDLLCPR
-446 EVPEALGEAS
+446 L
-456 VPKMILQPLVE
+456 ILQPLVE
-467 NAILHGLECRE
+467 NAIKHGIGDNTGCTIEVRVFLEGESLVMTVRDDGMGILPDKLRSVQQALRE
-478 SGGELRICAAHF
+478 SQPPRPDEISGLALKSVNRRI
-490 PGDGAFLLHVWDNG
+490 
-504 LGMEPEAVRAW
+504 R
-515 NEAFNRPVDAEDPE
+515 
-529 EGLGLLCVH
+529 LLCGEEWGITIDSEMEEYTC
-538 RKVRLHCGEPYGLH
+538 VRIALPV
-552 LESRRGA
+552 RRSA
-559 YTRASLLLPLRAERG
+559 
-574 EP
+574 

>member
-75 SVLLRADFAPGGFS
+75 SVLLREDFAPGGFS

-205 TLTLA
+205 TFTLA

-271 SRQDMQRRG
+271 SRQVMQRRG

-320 PGPRLRLAGCQEFA
+320 PGPRLRLAGCKEFA
-334 QLSNAYNAM
+334 QLSNVYNAM

-375 HFLYNTLACIR
+375 HFLYNALDSITWLIETQRGADAVQMVGALAKLLRLSINR
-386 GIALSRDVQE
+386 GGNFHA
-396 IADIAAD
+396 
-403 MAALYRYS
+403 
-411 IKGGVSARLRDEL
+411 
-424 DIVRRYL
+424 VRREVEHVESYL
-431 EIMNARMDGRFCVRF
+431 LIQRTRYGQRFSSRIHVERAAEDLLCPR
-446 EVPEALGEAS
+446 L
-456 VPKMILQPLVE
+456 ILQPLVE
-467 NAILHGLECRE
+467 NAIKHGIGDNTGCTIEVRVFLEGESLVMTVRDDGMGILPDKLRSVQQALRE
-478 SGGELRICAAHF
+478 SQPPRPDEISGLALKSVNRRI
-490 PGDGAFLLHVWDNG
+490 
-504 LGMEPEAVRAW
+504 R
-515 NEAFNRPVDAEDPE
+515 
-529 EGLGLLCVH
+529 LLCGAEWGITIDSETEEYTC
-538 RKVRLHCGEPYGLH
+538 VRIALPV
-552 LESRRGA
+552 RRSA
-559 YTRASLLLPLRAERG
+559 
-574 EP
+574 

>member
-44 LRLINQNLARAKD
+44 LRLINQSLARAKD

-75 SVLLRADFAPGGFS
+75 SVLLREDFAPGGFS

-126 SQNPQEEAW
+126 SQNPQEEDW

-170 VYRVPG
+170 VYRVQG
-176 GYEQGILAVNLRLSA
+176 GYEQGVLAVNLRLSA

-271 SRQDMQRRG
+271 SRLDMQRRG

-320 PGPRLRLAGCQEFA
+320 PGPRLRLAGCKEFA

-375 HFLYNTLACIR
+375 HFLYNALDSITWLIETQRGADAVQMVGALAKLLRLSINR
-386 GIALSRDVQE
+386 GGNFHA
-396 IADIAAD
+396 
-403 MAALYRYS
+403 
-411 IKGGVSARLRDEL
+411 
-424 DIVRRYL
+424 VRREVEHVESYL
-431 EIMNARMDGRFCVRF
+431 LIQRTRYGQRFSSRIHVERAAEDLLCPR
-446 EVPEALGEAS
+446 L
-456 VPKMILQPLVE
+456 ILQPLVE
-467 NAILHGLECRE
+467 NAIKHGIGDNMGCTIEVRIFLEGESLVMTVRDDGMGILPDKLRSVQQALHESQPPRPDEISGLALKSVNR
-478 SGGELRICAAHF
+478 RI
-490 PGDGAFLLHVWDNG
+490 
-504 LGMEPEAVRAW
+504 R
-515 NEAFNRPVDAEDPE
+515 
-529 EGLGLLCVH
+529 LLCGAEWGITIDSETEEYTC
-538 RKVRLHCGEPYGLH
+538 VRIALPV
-552 LESRRGA
+552 RRSA
-559 YTRASLLLPLRAERG
+559 
-574 EP
+574 

>member
-57 RLDEVLLGAQD
+57 RLDEALLGAQD

-75 SVLLRADFAPGGFS
+75 SVLLREDFAPGGFS

-176 GYEQGILAVNLRLSA
+176 GYEQGVLAVNLRLSA

-205 TLTLA
+205 TFTLA

-320 PGPRLRLAGCQEFA
+320 PGPRLRLAGCKEFA

-375 HFLYNTLACIR
+375 HFLYNALDSITWLIETQRGADAVQMVGALAKLLRLSINR
-386 GIALSRDVQE
+386 GGNFHA
-396 IADIAAD
+396 
-403 MAALYRYS
+403 
-411 IKGGVSARLRDEL
+411 
-424 DIVRRYL
+424 VRREVEHVESYL
-431 EIMNARMDGRFCVRF
+431 LIQRTRYGQRFSSRIHVERAAEDLLCPR
-446 EVPEALGEAS
+446 L
-456 VPKMILQPLVE
+456 ILQPLVE
-467 NAILHGLECRE
+467 NAIKHGIGDNTGCTIEVRVFLEGESLVMTVRDDGMGILPDKLRSVQQALRE
-478 SGGELRICAAHF
+478 SQPPRPDEISGLALKSVNRRI
-490 PGDGAFLLHVWDNG
+490 
-504 LGMEPEAVRAW
+504 R
-515 NEAFNRPVDAEDPE
+515 
-529 EGLGLLCVH
+529 LLCGAEWGITIDSEMEEYTC
-538 RKVRLHCGEPYGLH
+538 VRIALPV
-552 LESRRGA
+552 RRSA
-559 YTRASLLLPLRAERG
+559 
-574 EP
+574 